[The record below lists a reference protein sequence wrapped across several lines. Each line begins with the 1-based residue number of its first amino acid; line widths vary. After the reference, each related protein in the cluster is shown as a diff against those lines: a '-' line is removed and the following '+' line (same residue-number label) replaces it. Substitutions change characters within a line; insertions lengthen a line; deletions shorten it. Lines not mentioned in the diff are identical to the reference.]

1 MSEIK
6 NIIFNDDLVKSDIF
20 DKYIRL
26 EDELRQLHKV
36 AIAFSGG
43 VDSTFL
49 LNTAKKVLEKNVLA
63 ITLVTDAFPKNEK
76 EFAKKFCRENNI
88 EQIELNID
96 IFEVDEFAEN
106 TKDRCYYCKKNM
118 FEKILLAAKEKGFDI
133 VCEGSNQSDM
143 SDYRPGLKAL
153 EELCIYSP
161 LRKALLLKDEIRQL
175 SKKDGILIWDK
186 PSFACLASRVMYGE
200 RITKEKLEKI
210 GYCEKVLL
218 ELGFKQY
225 RVRMHGNLARIEIY
239 KEDFGRILEEDVRM
253 KIMSSFQKAG
263 FTYVTLDM
271 QGFRSGS
278 MNDML
283 TIRA

>member
-210 GYCEKVLL
+210 GYCEKFLL